1 MARLSEPP
9 AASSSQSGTKRSIS
23 LKNGFLASATKPSGS
38 QSPHPNKRLK
48 SLATTAGSPSP
59 ADEPPRSQS
68 PPSQRPSSSLAAPL
82 SSPSLPKPFGDTFAD
97 EMDMGEIRASGAPGD
112 SVIAAMSAQ
121 PDDDSTPANTA
132 PTAFMGPSIDVAQM
146 STPTPEP
153 VVPKVTGVVSSVKQ
167 SVSNVFSGFGASRNG
182 TATANAFTTF
192 EQTIAS
198 RKRSREPES
207 EETPASSEK
216 EEADAEAGNAT
227 AEVND
232 TTIQLGNQ
240 FEADAAADEERA
252 KSPVKEAVEV
262 AAPTASP
269 TDGGEINVTTTPE
282 NADTIEAESTET
294 AEPAAAATTSAV
306 EDEDEDMADD
316 PTNDLFV
323 IEEIYG
329 HRRDPKDKTLFQ
341 MHVRWKHDTPS
352 WEPESNIQEDAE
364 DLLFA
369 YWDSVKGG
377 RRAHMADKGLW
388 HALKVEKH
396 RQKAHG
402 AVEVQVAWVGSR
414 DRSWEPEDQVQQYA
428 RELLEDYWVA
438 KGGREKHVRAIAVPT
453 KRGRGR
459 PRKDAASEAPSTEA
473 EKDEEP
479 VKAIK
484 APAKAVKEPVKAVK
498 APVKANSRAARKKAP
513 VVEEAP
519 EPAAEPAAE
528 ESKAAEAAPADEEE
542 PPRKRGRGRPRKS
555 VP

>member
-1 MARLSEPP
+1 MARLSESP
-9 AASSSQSGTKRSIS
+9 AASSSQPGTKRSIS

-48 SLATTAGSPSP
+48 SLATTAGSPTP

-68 PPSQRPSSSLAAPL
+68 PSSQRPSSSQAAPL

-97 EMDMGEIRASGAPGD
+97 EMDMAGIRASGD

-153 VVPKVTGVVSSVKQ
+153 VVPKATSVVSSVKQ

-216 EEADAEAGNAT
+216 ESEKEEADAEAGNVT

-240 FEADAAADEERA
+240 FEAEAAADEERA

-269 TDGGEINVTTTPE
+269 TDGGEINVTTIPPE

-294 AEPAAAATTSAV
+294 AEPAAAATASAV
-306 EDEDEDMADD
+306 EDEDEDEDMADD
-316 PTNDLFV
+316 PTNGLFV

-341 MHVRWKHDTPS
+341 MHVRWKHDVPS

-402 AVEVQVAWVGSR
+402 VVEVQVAWVGSR

-438 KGGREKHVRAIAVPT
+438 KGGREKHVRAIAVPA

-473 EKDEEP
+473 EAEKE
-479 VKAIK
+479 
-484 APAKAVKEPVKAVK
+484 PAKAVKEPVKA
-498 APVKANSRAARKKAP
+498 PVKANSRAVRKKAP
-513 VVEEAP
+513 VVGEAP

>member
-1 MARLSEPP
+1 MARLSESP
-9 AASSSQSGTKRSIS
+9 AASSSQPGTKRSIS

-68 PPSQRPSSSLAAPL
+68 PSSQRPSSSQAAPL
-82 SSPSLPKPFGDTFAD
+82 SSPSLPKPFGDTFAY
-97 EMDMGEIRASGAPGD
+97 EMDMGGIHASGAPGD

-153 VVPKVTGVVSSVKQ
+153 VVPKATSVVSSVKQ

-207 EETPASSEK
+207 EEMPASSEK
-216 EEADAEAGNAT
+216 ESENEEADAEAGNVT

-240 FEADAAADEERA
+240 FEAEAAADEERA
-252 KSPVKEAVEV
+252 KFPVKEAVEV

-269 TDGGEINVTTTPE
+269 TDGGEINVTTTPD

-316 PTNDLFV
+316 PTNGLFV
-323 IEEIYG
+323 IEKIYG

-341 MHVRWKHDTPS
+341 MHVRWKHDVPS

-428 RELLEDYWVA
+428 RELLEDYWAA
-438 KGGREKHVRAIAVPT
+438 KGGREKHVRAIAVPA
-453 KRGRGR
+453 KRGRGRGR
-459 PRKDAASEAPSTEA
+459 PRKDAASEAPSKEAEA
-473 EKDEEP
+473 EKE
-479 VKAIK
+479 
-484 APAKAVKEPVKAVK
+484 PAKAVKEPVKV
-498 APVKANSRAARKKAP
+498 PVKANSRATRKKAAAA
-513 VVEEAP
+513 EEARE